1 MNNKFPLPSNL
12 EFSQIKIGSEY
23 SFNRTFSDDEILTF
37 AKLTGDFNPL
47 HIDPTYGRK
56 IFDKNIVHGMLAAS
70 LFSTLVGMYCPG
82 KNCLYLSQE
91 IEFLKPIY
99 PNQEIIVKGGV
110 INKVNSLKILT
121 IKTEIIVEKKMVI
134 RGLAKVKVLE

>member
-47 HIDPTYGRK
+47 HINPGHGHK
-56 IFDKNIVHGMLAAS
+56 IFKKNILHGMLAAS

-82 KNCLYLSQE
+82 KNCLYLGQQ

-99 PNQEIIVKGGV
+99 PDQEMIVKGIV
-110 INKVNSLKILT
+110 INKVKALKILH
-121 IKTEIIVEKKMVI
+121 IKTEILVEKKMVI